1 MIKLYYFAGLR
12 EETGKFEEMADL
24 AGQTVGELYSWITD
38 KYPDMPINSTRIAV
52 NEEYALLT
60 DVLQDGDIAA
70 FIPPVSGG

>member
-12 EETGKFEEMADL
+12 EVTGKFEEMADL

-38 KYPDMPINSTRIAV
+38 KYPGMPINSTRIAV

>member
-12 EETGKFEEMADL
+12 EVTGKFEEMADL
-24 AGQTVGELYSWITD
+24 AGQTVGELYSWTTD